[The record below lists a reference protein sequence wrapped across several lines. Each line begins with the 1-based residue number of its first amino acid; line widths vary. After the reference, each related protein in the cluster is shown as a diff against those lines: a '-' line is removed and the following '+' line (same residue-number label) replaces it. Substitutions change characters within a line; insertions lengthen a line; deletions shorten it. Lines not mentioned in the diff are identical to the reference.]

1 MDQLPVVFG
10 LRQLPHVQ
18 RFRPAV
24 NSRQTIEK
32 GLIRL
37 SKKPIGEQC
46 PNGHAANSEG
56 NCFEPSC
63 PYHVSKRHDGH
74 GH

>member
-1 MDQLPVVFG
+1 M
-10 LRQLPHVQ
+10 
-18 RFRPAV
+18 
-24 NSRQTIEK
+24 
-32 GLIRL
+32 

-46 PNGHAANSEG
+46 PNGHPANSEG

-74 GH
+74 GRMATQP